1 MGLSSAL
8 ASAMSGLRANQ
19 AALSIV
25 SSNVAN
31 SQTPGYVVQTPNQIE
46 VTTGD
51 FGSTAM
57 TTGVSRELDTYVLNQ
72 LRTETGGSGYA
83 DQMANILKQLQN
95 VYGTPGNSGTL
106 ETALNNFTTALQAL
120 STSSGAS
127 SAQTVALGAAQ
138 ALAQQ
143 LNLTT
148 KGIQSLRSNVEQ
160 DLGTS
165 AQAANAAMQQIAGIN
180 TRLQGLSANDPSA
193 ATLMDQRDQAIN
205 TLSKYVD
212 VRVTT
217 DGSNQANIYTTTGI
231 QLVGAGLASQFSFA
245 SAGALSAT
253 SLYNIDPAKSGVG
266 ALNIKLPNGSQ
277 LDVVANSVVSSG
289 QIAADLKLRDQ
300 TLVQAQNQIDQ
311 LAATMS
317 SALSDKT
324 TAGSPVLGPPAGFDI
339 DLAGTQP
346 GNTATFTYTD
356 TTTNTQKQITLVN
369 VTDPAAL
376 PLQNATNANPMQLG
390 VNFSGGM
397 SAIASVLNTALSGTH
412 LTFSAAPS
420 PATATTLRVTDDN
433 TGLAKVNSSSISKT
447 ISSLTS
453 TPGNP
458 QLPLFTDG
466 GQALYT
472 GEITAS
478 GSQMTGLAGRIAV
491 NTQLVSDPTRLSVY
505 STSPVTPAGDTT
517 RSDYLYSQL
526 TTAVFSYSPQSGL
539 GSASQPFTGSV
550 SNYLQQ
556 FLSVQANASTQA
568 TQLQQGQSVVVSTLQ
583 AKFNSTSSVN
593 LDSEM
598 SNLIQLQNA
607 YAANAHVMSVVQ
619 SMMNTL
625 IQAQR

>member
-31 SQTPGYVVQTPNQIE
+31 SQTPGYVAQTPNQIE

-51 FGSTAM
+51 FGSTAK
-57 TTGVSRELDTYVLNQ
+57 TTGVSRDIDSYVLNQ

-83 DQMANILKQLQN
+83 DQTANILKQLQN
-95 VYGTPGNSGTL
+95 VYGNPGGSGTL
-106 ETALNNFTTALQAL
+106 ETALNNFTSSLQAL
-120 STSSGAS
+120 STSAGSS
-127 SAQTVALGAAQ
+127 SAQTVAVGAAQ
-138 ALAQQ
+138 TLATQ
-143 LNLTT
+143 LNVTT

-165 AQAANAAMQQIAGIN
+165 AQQANAAMNQIADIN
-180 TRLQGLSANDPSA
+180 TKLQGLASTDPSA

-205 TLSKYVD
+205 SLSKYVD

-245 SAGALSAT
+245 SVGALSAT
-253 SLYNIDPAKSGVG
+253 SLYNTDPAKSGVG
-266 ALNIKLPNGSQ
+266 ALTIKLPNGSSV
-277 LDVVANSVVSSG
+277 DVAANNVVSSG

-300 TLVQAQNQIDQ
+300 TLVQAQNQVDQ

-324 TAGSPVLGPPAGFDI
+324 TAGSTVSGPPAGFDV
-339 DLAGTQP
+339 DLAGAQP
-346 GNTATFTYTD
+346 GNTVNLTYTD
-356 TTTNTQKQITLVN
+356 STNTQRQITLVN
-369 VTDPAAL
+369 VTDAAAL
-376 PLQNATNANPMQLG
+376 PLQNATNANPMQIG

-397 SAIASVLNTALSGTH
+397 GAIASALNTALNGTN
-412 LTFSAAPS
+412 LTFSSAPS

-433 TGLAKVNSSSISKT
+433 SGLAKVNSTSITKT

-453 TPGNP
+453 GSP

-472 GEITAS
+472 GAITAS

-491 NTQLVSDPTRLSVY
+491 NSSLVTDPTRLSVY

-526 TTAVFSYSPQSGL
+526 TTAVYSYSPQTGL
-539 GSASQPFTGSV
+539 GSSSQPFTGNI

-556 FLSVQANASTQA
+556 FLSVQGNASTQA

-625 IQAQR
+625 LQAQG

>member
-31 SQTPGYVVQTPNQIE
+31 SQTPGYVAQTPNQIE

-51 FGSTAM
+51 FGSTAK
-57 TTGVSRELDTYVLNQ
+57 TTGVSRDIDSYVQNQ

-106 ETALNNFTTALQAL
+106 ETALNNFTSSLQAL
-120 STSSGAS
+120 STSAGSS
-127 SAQTVALGAAQ
+127 SAQTVAVSAAQ
-138 ALAQQ
+138 ALATQ
-143 LNLTT
+143 LNVTT

-165 AQAANAAMQQIAGIN
+165 SQAANAALNQIADIN
-180 TRLQGLSANDPSA
+180 TKLQGLASTDPSA

-205 TLSKYVD
+205 SLSKYVD

-231 QLVGAGLASQFSFA
+231 QLVGAGLASQFSFT
-245 SAGALSAT
+245 STGALGAT

-266 ALNIKLPNGSQ
+266 ALTIKLPNGSSI
-277 LDVVANSVVSSG
+277 DVAGNNVVSSG

-300 TLVQAQNQIDQ
+300 TLVQAQNQVDQ

-324 TAGSPVLGPPAGFDI
+324 TAGTTVSGPPAGFDI
-339 DLAGTQP
+339 DLAGAQP
-346 GNTATFTYTD
+346 GNTVNITYTD
-356 TTTNTQKQITLVN
+356 STNTQRQITLVN

-376 PLQNATNANPMQLG
+376 PLQNATNANPMQIG
-390 VNFSGGM
+390 VNFSNGM
-397 SAIASVLNTALSGTH
+397 GAIASALNTALPGSH
-412 LTFSAAPS
+412 LSFSAAPS
-420 PATATTLRVTDDN
+420 PATATTFRVTDDN
-433 TGLAKVNSSSISKT
+433 SGLAKVNSASSTKT

-453 TPGNP
+453 GSP

-472 GEITAS
+472 GAITAS

-491 NTQLVSDPTRLSVY
+491 NTQLSTDPTRLSIY
-505 STSPVTPAGDTT
+505 STSPVTPTGDTT

-526 TTAVFSYSPQSGL
+526 TNTVFSYSPQTGL

-568 TQLQQGQSVVVSTLQ
+568 TALQQGQSVVVSTLQ

-625 IQAQR
+625 IQAQG

>member
-31 SQTPGYVVQTPNQIE
+31 SQTPGYVAQTPNQIE

-51 FGSTAM
+51 FGSTAK
-57 TTGVSRELDTYVLNQ
+57 TTGVSRDIDSYVQNQ

-106 ETALNNFTTALQAL
+106 ETALNNFTSSLQAL
-120 STSSGAS
+120 STSAGSS
-127 SAQTVALGAAQ
+127 SAQTVAVSAAQ
-138 ALAQQ
+138 ALATQ
-143 LNLTT
+143 LNVTT

-165 AQAANAAMQQIAGIN
+165 SQAANAALNQIADIN
-180 TRLQGLSANDPSA
+180 TKLQGLASTDPSA

-205 TLSKYVD
+205 SLSKYVD

-245 SAGALSAT
+245 SAGALGAT
-253 SLYNIDPAKSGVG
+253 SLYNVDPAKSGVG
-266 ALNIKLPNGSQ
+266 ALTIKLPNGASI
-277 LDVVANSVVSSG
+277 DVAGNNVVSSG

-300 TLVQAQNQIDQ
+300 TLVQAQNQVDQ

-324 TAGSPVLGPPAGFDI
+324 TAGTTVSGPPAGFDI
-339 DLAGTQP
+339 DLAGAQP
-346 GNTATFTYTD
+346 GNTVNITYTD
-356 TTTNTQKQITLVN
+356 STNTQRQITLVN

-376 PLQNATNANPMQLG
+376 PLQNATNANPMQIG
-390 VNFSGGM
+390 VNFSNGM
-397 SAIASVLNTALSGTH
+397 GAIASALNTALPGSH
-412 LTFSAAPS
+412 LSFSAAPS

-433 TGLAKVNSSSISKT
+433 SGLAKVNSASSSKT

-453 TPGNP
+453 GSP

-472 GEITAS
+472 GAITAS

-491 NTQLVSDPTRLSVY
+491 NTQLSTDPTRLSVY
-505 STSPVTPAGDTT
+505 STSPVTPTGDTT

-526 TTAVFSYSPQSGL
+526 TNAVFSYSPQTGL

-568 TQLQQGQSVVVSTLQ
+568 TALQQGQSVVVSTLQ

-625 IQAQR
+625 IQAQG

>member
-31 SQTPGYVVQTPNQIE
+31 AQTPGYVVQTPNQIE

-51 FGSTAM
+51 FGATAM
-57 TTGVSRELDTYVLNQ
+57 TTGVSRELDAYVLNQ

-106 ETALNNFTTALQAL
+106 EAALNKFTTALQAL

-138 ALAQQ
+138 ALATQ
-143 LNLTT
+143 LNVTT

-160 DLGTS
+160 DLGNS
-165 AQAANAAMQQIAGIN
+165 ARAANAAMQQIADIN
-180 TRLQGLSANDPSA
+180 TKLQGLSPNDPSA

-217 DGSNQANIYTTTGI
+217 DGSNQTNIYTTTGI
-231 QLVGAGLASQFSFA
+231 QLVGAGLASEFSFA

-253 SLYNIDPAKSGVG
+253 SLYNIDPTKSGVG

-277 LDVVANSVVSSG
+277 VDVVANNVVSSG
-289 QIAADLKLRDQ
+289 QIAADLKLRDE

-311 LAATMS
+311 LAATMA

-324 TAGSPVLGPPAGFDI
+324 TAGSTVSGPPAGFDLE
-339 DLAGTQP
+339 LAGALP
-346 GNTATFTYTD
+346 GNTVNITYTD
-356 TTTNTQKQITLVN
+356 TATNTQRQITLVN

-376 PLQNATNANPMQLG
+376 PLQNATNANPMRIG
-390 VNFSGGM
+390 VNFAGGM
-397 SAIASVLNTALSGTH
+397 NAIASALNTALSGTH
-412 LTFSAAPS
+412 LSFSAAPS

-433 TGLAKVNSSSISKT
+433 TGLAKVNSASTTKT

-453 TPGNP
+453 GNP

-472 GEITAS
+472 GAITAS

-491 NTQLVSDPTRLSVY
+491 NTQLVADPTRMSVY
-505 STSPVTPAGDTT
+505 NTSPVTPAGDTT

-526 TTAVFSYSPQSGL
+526 TSTVFSYSPQSGL
-539 GSASQPFTGSV
+539 GSATQPFTGSV
-550 SNYLQQ
+550 SNFLQQ
-556 FLSVQANASTQA
+556 FLSVQANAATQA

-583 AKFNSTSSVN
+583 AKFDSTSKVN
-593 LDSEM
+593 LDAEM

-625 IQAQR
+625 IQAQL

>member
-1 MGLSSAL
+1 
-8 ASAMSGLRANQ
+8 
-19 AALSIV
+19 
-25 SSNVAN
+25 
-31 SQTPGYVVQTPNQIE
+31 
-46 VTTGD
+46 
-51 FGSTAM
+51 
-57 TTGVSRELDTYVLNQ
+57 
-72 LRTETGGSGYA
+72 
-83 DQMANILKQLQN
+83 
-95 VYGTPGNSGTL
+95 
-106 ETALNNFTTALQAL
+106 
-120 STSSGAS
+120 
-127 SAQTVALGAAQ
+127 
-138 ALAQQ
+138 
-143 LNLTT
+143 
-148 KGIQSLRSNVEQ
+148 
-160 DLGTS
+160 
-165 AQAANAAMQQIAGIN
+165 MQQVADIN
-180 TRLQGLSANDPSA
+180 TKLQGLLPNDPTA

-212 VRVTT
+212 VRVVT
-217 DGSNQANIYTTTGI
+217 DSSNQANIYTTTGI
-231 QLVGAGLASQFSFA
+231 QLVGAGLASQFSFS

-253 SLYNIDPAKSGVG
+253 SQYNTNPVKSGVG
-266 ALNIKLPNGSQ
+266 ALTIRLPNGSQ
-277 LDVVANSVVSSG
+277 IDVVANNVVSSG

-300 TLVQAQNQIDQ
+300 TLVQAQTQVDQ

-324 TAGSPVLGPPAGFDI
+324 TAGSAVSGPPAGFDV
-339 DLAGTQP
+339 DLAGAQP
-346 GNTATFTYTD
+346 GNTINLTYAD
-356 TTTNTQKQITLVN
+356 TTTNTQRQITLVN

-376 PLQNATNANPMQLG
+376 PLLNATNANPVRVG
-390 VNFSGGM
+390 VDFSGGM
-397 SAIASVLNTALSGTH
+397 GAIASALNTALSGTH
-412 LTFSAAPS
+412 LTFSAAPL
-420 PATATTLRVTDDN
+420 PATATTLRVTDDGS
-433 TGLAKVNSSSISKT
+433 GLAKVNSSSITKT

-453 TPGNP
+453 GSP

-472 GEITAS
+472 GAITAS

-491 NTQLVSDPTRLSVY
+491 NTQLSTDPTRLSVY

-526 TTAVFSYSPQSGL
+526 TTATYSYSPQTGL
-539 GSASQPFTGSV
+539 GSASQPFSGSI

-556 FLSVQANASTQA
+556 FLSVQGNASTQA

-625 IQAQR
+625 LQAQV

>member
-31 SQTPGYVVQTPNQIE
+31 SQTPGYVAQTPNQIE
-46 VTTGD
+46 VTTGE
-51 FGSTAM
+51 FGSTAK
-57 TTGVSRELDTYVLNQ
+57 TTGVSRDIDTYVQNQ
-72 LRTETGGSGYA
+72 LRIETGGSGYA
-83 DQMANILKQLQN
+83 DQTANILNQLQN
-95 VYGTPGNSGTL
+95 VYGNPGGSGTL
-106 ETALNNFTTALQAL
+106 ETALNNFTTSLQAL
-120 STSSGAS
+120 STSAGSS

-138 ALAQQ
+138 ALATQ
-143 LNLTT
+143 LNVTT

-165 AQAANAAMQQIAGIN
+165 AQQANAAMNQIADIN
-180 TRLQGLSANDPSA
+180 TKLQGLASTDPSA

-205 TLSKYVD
+205 SLSKYVD

-245 SAGALSAT
+245 SVGALSAT
-253 SLYNIDPAKSGVG
+253 SLYNTDPAKSGVG
-266 ALNIKLPNGSQ
+266 ALTIKLPNGSSI
-277 LDVVANSVVSSG
+277 DVAGNSVVSSG

-300 TLVQAQNQIDQ
+300 TLVQAQTQVDQ

-324 TAGSPVLGPPAGFDI
+324 TAGSTVSGPPAGFDI
-339 DLAGTQP
+339 DLAGAQP
-346 GNTATFTYTD
+346 GNTVNIAYTD
-356 TTTNTQKQITLVN
+356 STNTQRQITLVN

-376 PLQNATNANPMQLG
+376 PLQNATNANPMQIG
-390 VNFSGGM
+390 VNFANGM
-397 SAIASVLNTALSGTH
+397 GAIASALNTALPTSH
-412 LTFSAAPS
+412 LTFSPSPS
-420 PATATTLRVTDDN
+420 PATATSLRVTDDN
-433 TGLAKVNSSSISKT
+433 SGLAKVNSASSTKT

-453 TPGNP
+453 GSP

-472 GEITAS
+472 GAITAS

-491 NTQLVSDPTRLSVY
+491 NTQLTADPTRMSIY
-505 STSPVTPAGDTT
+505 STSPVTPTGDTT

-526 TTAVFSYSPQSGL
+526 TNTVFSYSPQTGL

-556 FLSVQANASTQA
+556 FLSVQSNASTQA
-568 TQLQQGQSVVVSTLQ
+568 TALQQGQSVVVSTLQ

-619 SMMNTL
+619 SMMTTL
-625 IQAQR
+625 LQAQT

>member
-31 SQTPGYVVQTPNQIE
+31 AQTPGYVVQTPNQIE

-57 TTGVSRELDTYVLNQ
+57 TTGVSRELDTFVLNQ

-83 DQMANILKQLQN
+83 AQMANILKQLQS

-138 ALAQQ
+138 ALATQ
-143 LNLTT
+143 LNVTT

-165 AQAANAAMQQIAGIN
+165 AQAANAAMQQVANIN
-180 TRLQGLSANDPSA
+180 TKLQGLSANDPSA

-231 QLVGAGLASQFSFA
+231 QLVGAGLASQFTFA
-245 SAGALSAT
+245 SAGAMSAT

-266 ALNIKLPNGSQ
+266 ALNIVLPNGSKV
-277 LDVVANSVVSSG
+277 DVVANNVVSSG

-324 TAGSPVLGPPAGFDI
+324 TAGSTVSGPPAGFDV
-339 DLAGTQP
+339 DLGGALP

-356 TTTNTQKQITLVN
+356 TATNTQRQITLVN

-376 PLQNATNANPMQLG
+376 PLQNATNANPMQIG

-397 SAIASVLNTALSGTH
+397 GAIASALNTALSTSH
-412 LTFSAAPS
+412 LSFSAAPA
-420 PATATTLRVTDDN
+420 PASATTLRVTDDN
-433 TGLAKVNSSSISKT
+433 SGLARVNSASTSKT
-447 ISSLTS
+447 VSSLTS
-453 TPGNP
+453 GNP
-458 QLPLFTDG
+458 QLAVFTDG

-472 GEITAS
+472 GAITGS
-478 GSQMTGLAGRIAV
+478 GSQLTGFAGRIKV
-491 NTQLVSDPTRLSVY
+491 NTQLTADPTRMSVY
-505 STSPVTPAGDTT
+505 NTSPVTPAGDTT

-526 TTAVFSYSPQSGL
+526 TSAVFSYSPQSGL
-539 GSASQPFTGSV
+539 GSANQPFTGSV
-550 SNYLQQ
+550 SGYLQQ
-556 FLSVQANASTQA
+556 FLSIQANASTQA
-568 TQLQQGQSVVVSTLQ
+568 TQLQEGQGVVVSTLQ
-583 AKFNSTSSVN
+583 AKFDSTSKVN

-625 IQAQR
+625 IQAQV

>member
-31 SQTPGYVVQTPNQIE
+31 SQTPGYVAQTPNQIE
-46 VTTGD
+46 VSTGD
-51 FGSTAM
+51 FGATAK
-57 TTGVSRELDTYVLNQ
+57 TTGVSREIDSYVQNQ

-83 DQMANILKQLQN
+83 DQMANILKQLQS

-106 ETALNNFTTALQAL
+106 ENALNDFTSSLQAL
-120 STSSGAS
+120 STSAGSS
-127 SAQTVALGAAQ
+127 SAQRVALGAAQ
-138 ALAQQ
+138 ALATQ
-143 LNLTT
+143 LNVTT

-165 AQAANAAMQQIAGIN
+165 SQAANAALNQIADIN
-180 TRLQGLSANDPSA
+180 TKLQGLAPTDPSA
-193 ATLMDQRDQAIN
+193 ANLMDQRDQAIN
-205 TLSKYVD
+205 SLSKYVD

-231 QLVGAGLASQFSFA
+231 QLVGAGLASQFSFT
-245 SAGALSAT
+245 SAGALGAT
-253 SLYNIDPAKSGVG
+253 SLYNIDPSKSGVG
-266 ALNIKLPNGSQ
+266 ALTIKLPNGSSI
-277 LDVVANSVVSSG
+277 DVAGNNVVSSG

-300 TLVQAQNQIDQ
+300 TLVQAQNQVDQ

-317 SALSDKT
+317 SAMSDKT
-324 TAGSPVLGPPAGFDI
+324 TAGTPVSGPPAGFDI
-339 DLAGTQP
+339 DLAGAQP
-346 GNTATFTYTD
+346 GNTVNITYID
-356 TTTNTQKQITLVN
+356 STNTQRQVTLVN
-369 VTDPAAL
+369 VTDPTAL
-376 PLQNATNANPMQLG
+376 PLQNATNANPMQIG
-390 VNFSGGM
+390 INFSGGM
-397 SAIASVLNTALSGTH
+397 GAIASALNTALPGSH
-412 LTFSAAPS
+412 LSFSAAPS

-433 TGLAKVNSSSISKT
+433 SGLAKVTAASSSKT
-447 ISSLTS
+447 VSSLTS
-453 TPGNP
+453 GGP

-472 GEITAS
+472 GAITGS

-491 NTQLVSDPTRLSVY
+491 NTQLTADPTRLSIY
-505 STSPVTPAGDTT
+505 NTSPVTPTGDTT

-526 TTAVFSYSPQSGL
+526 TTAVYSYSPQTGL

-556 FLSVQANASTQA
+556 FLGVQANASTQA
-568 TQLQQGQSVVVSTLQ
+568 TALQQGQSVVVSTLQ

-625 IQAQR
+625 IQAQG

>member
-31 SQTPGYVVQTPNQIE
+31 AQTPGYVAQSANQIE

-57 TTGVSRELDTYVLNQ
+57 TTGVSRELDTFVQNQ
-72 LRTETGGSGYA
+72 LRTETGGGGYA
-83 DQMANILKQLQN
+83 DQMANILKQLQS

-106 ETALNNFTTALQAL
+106 ETALNNFTTSLQAL

-138 ALAQQ
+138 ALATQ
-143 LNLTT
+143 LNVTT

-165 AQAANAAMQQIAGIN
+165 AQAANAAMQQVATIN
-180 TRLQGLSANDPSA
+180 SKLQGLSANDPSA
-193 ATLMDQRDQAIN
+193 ATLMDQRDQAIS

-231 QLVGAGLASQFSFA
+231 QLVGAGLASQFTFA
-245 SAGALSAT
+245 SAGAMSAT
-253 SLYNIDPAKSGVG
+253 SLYNTDPAKSGVG
-266 ALNIKLPNGSQ
+266 ALNIVLPNGSKV
-277 LDVVANSVVSSG
+277 DVVANNVVSSG

-324 TAGSPVLGPPAGFDI
+324 TAGSTVSGPPAGFDV
-339 DLAGTQP
+339 DLAGALP

-356 TTTNTQKQITLVN
+356 TATNTQRQITLVN
-369 VTDPAAL
+369 VTDPVAL
-376 PLQNATNANPMQLG
+376 PLQNATNANPMQIG

-397 SAIASVLNTALSGTH
+397 GAIASALNTALSTSH
-412 LTFSAAPS
+412 LSFSAAPA
-420 PATATTLRVTDDN
+420 PANATTLRVTDDN
-433 TGLAKVNSSSISKT
+433 SGLAKVNSATTSKT

-453 TPGNP
+453 GNP
-458 QLPLFTDG
+458 QLAVFTDG

-472 GEITAS
+472 GAITSS
-478 GSQMTGLAGRIAV
+478 GSQLTGLAGRIKV
-491 NTQLVSDPTRLSVY
+491 NTQLAADPTRMSVY
-505 STSPVTPAGDTT
+505 NTSPVTPSGDTT

-526 TTAVFSYSPQSGL
+526 TSAVFSYSPQSGL
-539 GSASQPFTGSV
+539 GSANQPFTGSV

-556 FLSVQANASTQA
+556 FLSIQANASTQA

-583 AKFNSTSSVN
+583 AKFDSTSKVN

-625 IQAQR
+625 IQAQL

>member
-31 SQTPGYVVQTPNQIE
+31 AQTPGYVVQTPNQIE

-106 ETALNNFTTALQAL
+106 ETALNNFTTALQSL
-120 STSSGAS
+120 STNAGSS
-127 SAQTVALGAAQ
+127 SAQNVVLGAAQ

-143 LNLTT
+143 LNVTT

-160 DLGTS
+160 DLGNS
-165 AQAANAAMQQIAGIN
+165 AQAANVAMKQIADIN
-180 TRLQGLSANDPSA
+180 IKLQGLSANDPSA

-217 DGSNQANIYTTTGI
+217 DGSNQANLYTTTGI

-245 SAGALSAT
+245 SAGALSAI
-253 SLYNIDPAKSGVG
+253 SQYDLDPAKSGVG
-266 ALNIKLPNGSQ
+266 AFNIKLPNGSSV
-277 LDVVANSVVSSG
+277 DVVANNVVSSG

-311 LAATMS
+311 FAAAMS

-324 TAGSPVLGPPAGFDI
+324 TAGSAVSGPPAGFDL
-339 DLAGTQP
+339 DLAGAQP
-346 GNTATFTYTD
+346 GNTVNITYTD
-356 TTTNTQKQITLVN
+356 TTTNTQRQITLVN

-376 PLQNATNANPMQLG
+376 PLQNATNANPMKIG

-397 SAIASVLNTALSGTH
+397 GAIASALNTALTNAH

-420 PATATTLRVTDDN
+420 PATATTLRVTDDG
-433 TGLAKVNSSSISKT
+433 TGLAKVNSSSSTKT

-453 TPGNP
+453 GNP

-472 GEITAS
+472 GAITAS
-478 GSQMTGLAGRIAV
+478 GSQMTGLAGRIGV
-491 NTQLVSDPTRLSVY
+491 NTQLVADPTKLSVY
-505 STSPVTPAGDTT
+505 NTSPVTPTGDTT
-517 RSDYLYSQL
+517 RSDYLYAQL
-526 TTAVFSYSPQSGL
+526 TSAVFSYSPQTGL
-539 GSASQPFTGSV
+539 GSSSQPFTGSI

-556 FLSVQANASTQA
+556 FLSVQSNAATQA

-625 IQAQR
+625 IQAQV

>member
-31 SQTPGYVVQTPNQIE
+31 SQTPGYVAQTPNQIE

-51 FGSTAM
+51 FGSTAK
-57 TTGVSRELDTYVLNQ
+57 TTGVSRDIDSYVQNQ

-106 ETALNNFTTALQAL
+106 ETALNNFTSSLQAL
-120 STSSGAS
+120 STSAGSS
-127 SAQTVALGAAQ
+127 SAQTVAVSAAQ
-138 ALAQQ
+138 ALATQ
-143 LNLTT
+143 LNVTT

-165 AQAANAAMQQIAGIN
+165 SQAANAALNQIADIN
-180 TRLQGLSANDPSA
+180 TKLQGLAPTDPSA

-205 TLSKYVD
+205 SLSKYVD

-231 QLVGAGLASQFSFA
+231 QLVGAGLASQFSFT
-245 SAGALSAT
+245 STGALGAT

-266 ALNIKLPNGSQ
+266 ALTIKLPNGSSI
-277 LDVVANSVVSSG
+277 DVAGNNVVSSG

-300 TLVQAQNQIDQ
+300 TLVQAQNQVDQ

-324 TAGSPVLGPPAGFDI
+324 TAGTIVSGPPAGFDV
-339 DLAGTQP
+339 DLAGAQP
-346 GNTATFTYTD
+346 GNTVNITYTD
-356 TTTNTQKQITLVN
+356 STNTQRQITLVN

-376 PLQNATNANPMQLG
+376 PLQNATNANPMQIG
-390 VNFSGGM
+390 VNFSNGM
-397 SAIASVLNTALSGTH
+397 GAIASALNTALPGSH
-412 LTFSAAPS
+412 LSFSAAPS

-433 TGLAKVNSSSISKT
+433 SGLAKVNSASSSKT
-447 ISSLTS
+447 ISSLIS
-453 TPGNP
+453 GSP

-472 GEITAS
+472 GAITAS

-491 NTQLVSDPTRLSVY
+491 NTQLSTDPTRLSVY
-505 STSPVTPAGDTT
+505 NTSPVTPTGDTT

-526 TTAVFSYSPQSGL
+526 TNTVFSYSPQTGL
-539 GSASQPFTGSV
+539 GSASQPFSGSV

-568 TQLQQGQSVVVSTLQ
+568 TALQQGQSVVVSTLQ

-625 IQAQR
+625 IQAQG

>member
-31 SQTPGYVVQTPNQIE
+31 SQTPGYVTQTPNQIE

-51 FGSTAM
+51 FGSTAK
-57 TTGVSRELDTYVLNQ
+57 TTGVSRDIDSYVQNQ

-106 ETALNNFTTALQAL
+106 ETALNNFTSSLQAL
-120 STSSGAS
+120 STNAGSS

-138 ALAQQ
+138 ALATQ
-143 LNLTT
+143 LNVTT

-165 AQAANAAMQQIAGIN
+165 SQAANAALSQIADIN
-180 TRLQGLSANDPSA
+180 TKLQGLAPTDPSA

-205 TLSKYVD
+205 SLSKYVD

-231 QLVGAGLASQFSFA
+231 QLVGAGLASQFSFT

-253 SLYNIDPAKSGVG
+253 SLYNLDPAKSGVG
-266 ALNIKLPNGSQ
+266 ALTIKLPNGSSI
-277 LDVVANSVVSSG
+277 DVAGNNVVSSG

-300 TLVQAQNQIDQ
+300 TLVQAQNQVDQ

-324 TAGSPVLGPPAGFDI
+324 IAATTVSDPPAGFDI
-339 DLAGTQP
+339 DLAGAQP
-346 GNTATFTYTD
+346 GNTVNITYTD
-356 TTTNTQKQITLVN
+356 STNTQRQITLVN

-376 PLQNATNANPMQLG
+376 PLQNATNANPMQIG

-397 SAIASVLNTALSGTH
+397 GAIASVLNTALSGSH

-433 TGLAKVNSSSISKT
+433 SGLAKVNSASSTKT
-447 ISSLTS
+447 ITSLTS
-453 TPGNP
+453 GSP

-466 GQALYT
+466 STALYT
-472 GEITAS
+472 GAITAS
-478 GSQMTGLAGRIAV
+478 GSQMTGLAGRISV
-491 NTQLVSDPTRLSVY
+491 NPSLATDPTRLSIY
-505 STSPVTPAGDTT
+505 STSPATPTGDTT

-526 TTAVFSYSPQSGL
+526 TNTVFSYSPQTGL

-568 TQLQQGQSVVVSTLQ
+568 TALQQGQSVVVSTLQ

>member
-57 TTGVSRELDTYVLNQ
+57 TTGVSRELDNYVLNQ

-83 DQMANILKQLQN
+83 DQMASILKQLQN

-106 ETALNNFTTALQAL
+106 EDALNKFTTSLQAL
-120 STSSGAS
+120 STSAGAS

-138 ALAQQ
+138 ALATQ
-143 LNLTT
+143 LNVTT

-160 DLGTS
+160 DLGNS
-165 AQAANAAMQQIAGIN
+165 AQAANVAMQQVADIN
-180 TRLQGLSANDPSA
+180 TKLQGLSANDPSA

-217 DGSNQANIYTTTGI
+217 DGSNQSNIYTTTGI
-231 QLVGAGLASQFSFA
+231 QLVGAGLASQFTFA

-253 SLYNIDPAKSGVG
+253 SLYNIDAAKSGVG
-266 ALNIKLPNGSQ
+266 ALNIKLPNGSS
-277 LDVVANSVVSSG
+277 LDVVANNVVSSG

-317 SALSDKT
+317 SALSDRT
-324 TAGSPVLGPPAGFDI
+324 TAGSTVSGPPAGFDV
-339 DLAGTQP
+339 DLAGAQP
-346 GNTATFTYTD
+346 GNTINFTYTD
-356 TTTNTQKQITLVN
+356 TTTNTKRQVTLVN

-376 PLQNATNANPMQLG
+376 PLQNATNANPMQVG
-390 VNFSGGM
+390 VNFNGGM
-397 SAIASVLNTALSGTH
+397 GAIASALNTALNGAH
-412 LTFSAAPS
+412 VVFSAAPS
-420 PATATTLRVTDDN
+420 PATATTLRITDDN
-433 TGLAKVNSSSISKT
+433 TGLSKVNATSITKT
-447 ISSLTS
+447 VTSLTS
-453 TPGNP
+453 GNP

-472 GEITAS
+472 GAITAS

-491 NTQLVSDPTRLSVY
+491 NTQLTSDPTRLSVY
-505 STSPVTPAGDTT
+505 NTSPVTPSGDTT

-526 TTAVFSYSPQSGL
+526 TSAVFSYSPQTGL
-539 GSASQPFTGSV
+539 GSSSQPFTGSV

-556 FLSVQANASTQA
+556 FLSVQSNAATQA

-625 IQAQR
+625 MQAQL

>member
-31 SQTPGYVVQTPNQIE
+31 SQTPGYVAQTANQIE

-51 FGSTAM
+51 FGSTAK
-57 TTGVSRELDTYVLNQ
+57 TTGVSRDIDSYVQNQ

-83 DQMANILKQLQN
+83 DQMANILKQLQS

-106 ETALNNFTTALQAL
+106 ENALNTFTSSLQAL
-120 STSSGAS
+120 STSAGSS
-127 SAQTVALGAAQ
+127 SAQRVALGAAQ
-138 ALAQQ
+138 ALATQ
-143 LNLTT
+143 LNVTT

-160 DLGTS
+160 DLSTS
-165 AQAANAAMQQIAGIN
+165 SQAANAALNQIADIN
-180 TRLQGLSANDPSA
+180 TKLQGLSPTDPSA

-205 TLSKYVD
+205 SLSKYVD

-217 DGSNQANIYTTTGI
+217 DGSNQANIYTTTGV

-245 SAGALSAT
+245 SSGALSAT

-266 ALNIKLPNGSQ
+266 ALTLKLPNGSSI
-277 LDVVANSVVSSG
+277 DVVGNNVVSSG
-289 QIAADLKLRDQ
+289 QIAADLKLRDE
-300 TLVQAQNQIDQ
+300 TLVQAQNQVDQ

-324 TAGSPVLGPPAGFDI
+324 TAGTPVSGPPAGFDI
-339 DLAGTQP
+339 DLSGAQP
-346 GNTATFTYTD
+346 GNSVNITYTD
-356 TTTNTQKQITLVN
+356 STNTQRQITLVN
-369 VTDPAAL
+369 VTDPTAL
-376 PLQNATNANPMQLG
+376 PLPNASNANPMQIG
-390 VNFSGGM
+390 VNFSNGVG
-397 SAIASVLNTALSGTH
+397 AIASAINTALSGSH

-433 TGLAKVNSSSISKT
+433 SGLAKVTSASSSKT
-447 ISSLTS
+447 VSSLTS
-453 TPGNP
+453 GGP

-472 GEITAS
+472 GAITGS

-491 NTQLVSDPTRLSVY
+491 NTQLTADPTRLSIY
-505 STSPVTPAGDTT
+505 NTSPVTPTGDTT

-526 TTAVFSYSPQSGL
+526 TSAVFSYSPQTGL

-583 AKFNSTSSVN
+583 AKFNSTSGVN

-625 IQAQR
+625 IQAQG

>member
-31 SQTPGYVVQTPNQIE
+31 SQTPGYVAQTPNQIE

-51 FGSTAM
+51 FGSTAK
-57 TTGVSRELDTYVLNQ
+57 TTGVSRDIDSYVQNQ

-106 ETALNNFTTALQAL
+106 ETALNNFTSSLQAL
-120 STSSGAS
+120 STSAGSS
-127 SAQTVALGAAQ
+127 SAQTVAVSAAQ
-138 ALAQQ
+138 ALATQ
-143 LNLTT
+143 LNVTT

-160 DLGTS
+160 DLATS
-165 AQAANAAMQQIAGIN
+165 SQAANAALNQIADIN
-180 TRLQGLSANDPSA
+180 TKLQGLAPTDPSA

-205 TLSKYVD
+205 SLSKYVD

-217 DGSNQANIYTTTGI
+217 DGSNQTNIYTTTGI
-231 QLVGAGLASQFSFA
+231 QLVGAGLASQFSFT
-245 SAGALSAT
+245 SAGALGAT

-266 ALNIKLPNGSQ
+266 ALTIKLPNGSSI
-277 LDVVANSVVSSG
+277 DVAGNNVVSSG

-300 TLVQAQNQIDQ
+300 TLVQAQNQVDQ
-311 LAATMS
+311 LAATMA

-324 TAGSPVLGPPAGFDI
+324 TSGSPVSGPPAGFDI
-339 DLAGTQP
+339 DLAGAQP
-346 GNTATFTYTD
+346 GNTVNITYTD
-356 TTTNTQKQITLVN
+356 STNTQRQITLVN

-376 PLQNATNANPMQLG
+376 PLQNATNANPMQIG
-390 VNFSGGM
+390 VNFSSGM
-397 SAIASVLNTALSGTH
+397 GAIASALNTALPGSH
-412 LTFSAAPS
+412 LSFSAAPS

-433 TGLAKVNSSSISKT
+433 SGLAKVNSASSSKT

-453 TPGNP
+453 GSP

-472 GEITAS
+472 GAITAS

-491 NTQLVSDPTRLSVY
+491 NTQLSSDPTRLSVY
-505 STSPVTPAGDTT
+505 STSPVTPTGDTT

-526 TTAVFSYSPQSGL
+526 TNAVYSYSPQTGL

-568 TQLQQGQSVVVSTLQ
+568 TALQQGQSVVVSTLQ

-625 IQAQR
+625 IQAQG

>member
-57 TTGVSRELDTYVLNQ
+57 TTGVSRELDAYVQNQ
-72 LRTETGGSGYA
+72 LRIETGGAGYA

-95 VYGTPGNSGTL
+95 VYGTPGNDGTL
-106 ETALNNFTTALQAL
+106 ETALNDFTSALQSL
-120 STSSGAS
+120 STSAGSS

-143 LNLTT
+143 LNVTT
-148 KGIQSLRSNVEQ
+148 RGIQSLRSNAEQ
-160 DLGTS
+160 DLGNS
-165 AQAANAAMQQIAGIN
+165 AQTANAAMKQIADIN
-180 TRLQGLSANDPSA
+180 TKLQGLSANDPSA

-231 QLVGAGLASQFSFA
+231 QLVGAGLASQFSFS

-253 SLYNIDPAKSGVG
+253 SQYNIDPAKSGVG
-266 ALNIKLPNGSQ
+266 AFNITLPNGSSV
-277 LDVVANSVVSSG
+277 DVVANNVVSSG

-300 TLVQAQNQIDQ
+300 TLVQAQDQIDQ

-324 TAGSPVLGPPAGFDI
+324 TAGSTVSGPPAGFDI
-339 DLAGTQP
+339 DLAGAQP
-346 GNTATFTYTD
+346 GNTVNITYTD
-356 TTTNTQKQITLVN
+356 TTTNTQRQVTLVN

-376 PLQNATNANPMQLG
+376 PLQNATGANPMKIG

-397 SAIASVLNTALSGTH
+397 GAIASALNTALSGAH

-433 TGLAKVNSSSISKT
+433 TGLAKVNSSSSTKT

-453 TPGNP
+453 GNP

-472 GEITAS
+472 GAITAS

-491 NTQLVSDPTRLSVY
+491 NTQLVSDPSKLSIY
-505 STSPVTPAGDTT
+505 STSPVTPTGDTT

-526 TTAVFSYSPQSGL
+526 TNAVYSYSPQTGL
-539 GSASQPFTGSV
+539 GSASQPFTGSI

-556 FLSVQANASTQA
+556 FLSVQSNAATQA

-625 IQAQR
+625 IQAQV

>member
-31 SQTPGYVVQTPNQIE
+31 SQTPGYVAQTPNQIE
-46 VTTGD
+46 VVNGG
-51 FGSTAM
+51 FGATAM
-57 TTGVSRELDTYVLNQ
+57 TNGVSRELDTFVQNQ

-95 VYGTPGNSGTL
+95 VYGSPGNDGTL
-106 ETALNNFTTALQAL
+106 ETALNNFTSALQAL
-120 STSSGAS
+120 STSAGSS
-127 SAQTVALGAAQ
+127 SAQTVAVGAAQ

-143 LNLTT
+143 LNATT
-148 KGIQSLRSNVEQ
+148 KGIQSLRSNADQ

-165 AQAANAAMQQIAGIN
+165 AQQANAAMQQVADIN
-180 TRLQGLSANDPSA
+180 TKLQGLLPNDPTA

-212 VRVTT
+212 VRVVT
-217 DGSNQANIYTTTGI
+217 DSSNQANIYTTTGI
-231 QLVGAGLASQFSFA
+231 QLVGAGLASQFSFS

-253 SLYNIDPAKSGVG
+253 SQYNTNPVKSGVG
-266 ALNIKLPNGSQ
+266 ALTIRLPNGSQ
-277 LDVVANSVVSSG
+277 IDVVANNVVSSG

-300 TLVQAQNQIDQ
+300 TLVQAQTQVDQ

-324 TAGSPVLGPPAGFDI
+324 TAGSAVSGPPAGFDV
-339 DLAGTQP
+339 DLAGAQP
-346 GNTATFTYTD
+346 GNTINLTYAD
-356 TTTNTQKQITLVN
+356 TTTNTQRQITLVN

-376 PLQNATNANPMQLG
+376 PLLNATNANPVRVG
-390 VNFSGGM
+390 VDFSGGM
-397 SAIASVLNTALSGTH
+397 GAIASALNTALSGTH
-412 LTFSAAPS
+412 LTFSAAPL
-420 PATATTLRVTDDN
+420 PATATTLRVTDDGS
-433 TGLAKVNSSSISKT
+433 GLAKVNSSSITKT

-453 TPGNP
+453 GSP

-472 GEITAS
+472 GAITAS

-491 NTQLVSDPTRLSVY
+491 NTQLSTDPTRLSVY

-526 TTAVFSYSPQSGL
+526 TTATYSYSPQTGL
-539 GSASQPFTGSV
+539 GSASQPFSGSI

-556 FLSVQANASTQA
+556 FLSVQGNASTQA

-625 IQAQR
+625 LQAQV

>member
-51 FGSTAM
+51 FGSTVM

-138 ALAQQ
+138 TLAQQ

-165 AQAANAAMQQIAGIN
+165 ALAANAAMQKVADIN
-180 TRLQGLSANDPSA
+180 TKLQGLSANDPSA
-193 ATLMDQRDQAIN
+193 ATLMDQRDEAIN

-266 ALNIKLPNGSQ
+266 ALTVKLPNGSQ

-289 QIAADLKLRDQ
+289 QIAADLKLRDE

-324 TAGSPVLGPPAGFDI
+324 TAGSTVSGPPAGFDI
-339 DLAGTQP
+339 DLAGAQP
-346 GNTATFTYTD
+346 GNTATITYTD
-356 TTTNTQKQITLVN
+356 TTTNTQRQITLVN

-376 PLQNATNANPMQLG
+376 PLQNATNANPMQIG
-390 VNFSGGM
+390 VNFSGGLG
-397 SAIASVLNTALSGTH
+397 AIASALNTALSGSH

-420 PATATTLRVTDDN
+420 PATATTLRITDDS
-433 TGLAKVNSSSISKT
+433 TGLAKINSSSITKT

-453 TPGNP
+453 GNP

-472 GEITAS
+472 GAITAS
-478 GSQMTGLAGRIAV
+478 GLQMTGLAGRIAV

-526 TTAVFSYSPQSGL
+526 TSAVFSYSPQSGL

-550 SNYLQQ
+550 SNFLQQ

-625 IQAQR
+625 LQAQV

>member
-31 SQTPGYVVQTPNQIE
+31 SQTPGYVVQTANQIE
-46 VTTGD
+46 VSTGD

-106 ETALNNFTTALQAL
+106 ESALNKFTSSLQAL

-143 LNLTT
+143 LNVTT

-165 AQAANAAMQQIAGIN
+165 AQQANAAMQKVADIN
-180 TRLQGLSANDPSA
+180 TKLQGLSPTDPSA

-205 TLSKYVD
+205 TLSKFVD

-217 DGSNQANIYTTTGI
+217 DGSNQANIYTTTGF

-253 SLYNIDPAKSGVG
+253 SLYNTDPSKSGVG
-266 ALNIKLPNGSQ
+266 ALTLKLPNGSQ
-277 LDVVANSVVSSG
+277 IDAVANNVVSSG

-300 TLVQAQNQIDQ
+300 TLVQAQTQIDQ

-324 TAGSPVLGPPAGFDI
+324 TAGSTVSGPPAGFDL
-339 DLAGTQP
+339 DLASSQA
-346 GNTATFTYTD
+346 GNTVNITYTD
-356 TTTNTQKQITLVN
+356 KTTNTQRQITLVN

-376 PLQNATNANPMQLG
+376 PLQTATNANPMRVG
-390 VNFSGGM
+390 VNFAGGM
-397 SAIASVLNTALSGTH
+397 SAIASALNTALSGSH
-412 LTFSAAPS
+412 LSFSAAPA
-420 PATATTLRVTDDN
+420 PASATTLRVTDDN
-433 TGLAKVNSSSISKT
+433 SGLAKINSASTTKT

-453 TPGNP
+453 GNP
-458 QLPLFTDG
+458 QLAVFTDG

-472 GEITAS
+472 GAITAS

-491 NTQLVSDPTRLSVY
+491 NTQLASDPTKLSVY
-505 STSPVTPAGDTT
+505 NTSPVTPAGDTT
-517 RSDYLYSQL
+517 RSDFLYSQL
-526 TTAVFSYSPQSGL
+526 TTSVFSYSPTTGL
-539 GSASQPFTGSV
+539 GSSSQPFTGSV

-556 FLSVQANASTQA
+556 FLSVQGNAATQA

-625 IQAQR
+625 IQAQV

>member
-31 SQTPGYVVQTPNQIE
+31 SQTPGYVVQRPNQIE

-57 TTGVSRELDTYVLNQ
+57 TTGVSRELDTFVLNQ

-83 DQMANILKQLQN
+83 DQMANILKQLQS

-120 STSSGAS
+120 STSAGSS

-143 LNLTT
+143 LNVTT

-165 AQAANAAMQQIAGIN
+165 AQQANAAMNQIADIN
-180 TRLQGLSANDPSA
+180 TKLQGLSATDPSA

-266 ALNIKLPNGSQ
+266 AFNIVLPNGSKV
-277 LDVVANSVVSSG
+277 DVVANNVVSSG

-300 TLVQAQNQIDQ
+300 TLVQAQTQIDQ

-324 TAGSPVLGPPAGFDI
+324 TAGSTVSGPPAGFDL
-339 DLAGTQP
+339 DVAGAQP
-346 GNTATFTYTD
+346 GNTVNITYTD
-356 TTTNTQKQITLVN
+356 TTTNTQRQVTLVN

-376 PLQNATNANPMQLG
+376 PLQNATNANPMRVG
-390 VNFSGGM
+390 VNFSGGVA
-397 SAIASVLNTALSGTH
+397 AIASALNSALSGSH
-412 LTFSAAPS
+412 LTFSAAPA

-433 TGLAKVNSSSISKT
+433 TGLAKVNSASTTKT

-453 TPGNP
+453 GNP
-458 QLPLFTDG
+458 QLAVFTDG

-472 GEITAS
+472 GAITAS

-491 NTQLVSDPTRLSVY
+491 NTQLASDPTRLSVY
-505 STSPVTPAGDTT
+505 NTSPVTPAGDTT

-526 TTAVFSYSPQSGL
+526 TNAVFSYSPTTGL
-539 GSASQPFTGSV
+539 GSANQPFTGSV

-556 FLSVQANASTQA
+556 FLSIQANASTQA

-583 AKFNSTSSVN
+583 AKFNSTASVN

-619 SMMNTL
+619 GMMNTL
-625 IQAQR
+625 LQAQV

>member
-51 FGSTAM
+51 FGATAM
-57 TTGVSRELDTYVLNQ
+57 TTGVSRELDSFVLNQ

-120 STSSGAS
+120 STSAGSS
-127 SAQTVALGAAQ
+127 SAQTVAVGAAQ

-143 LNLTT
+143 LNVTT
-148 KGIQSLRSNVEQ
+148 KGIQSLRSNVDQ

-165 AQAANAAMQQIAGIN
+165 AQQANAAMQQIADIN
-180 TRLQGLSANDPSA
+180 TKLQGLLPNDPTA

-217 DGSNQANIYTTTGI
+217 DGSNQANIYTSTGI
-231 QLVGAGLASQFSFA
+231 QLVGAGLASQFSFS

-253 SLYNIDPAKSGVG
+253 SLYNTDPAKSGVG
-266 ALNIKLPNGSQ
+266 ALTIKLPNGSA
-277 LDVVANSVVSSG
+277 LDVVANNVVSSG

-311 LAATMS
+311 LAATMA

-324 TAGSPVLGPPAGFDI
+324 TAGSTVSGPPAGFDV
-339 DLAGTQP
+339 DLAGAQP
-346 GNTATFTYTD
+346 GNTVNITYTD
-356 TTTNTQKQITLVN
+356 TTTNTQRQITLVN

-376 PLQNATNANPMQLG
+376 PLQNATNANPMQVG

-397 SAIASVLNTALSGTH
+397 GAIASALNTALSGKH
-412 LTFSAAPS
+412 LTFSAAPP
-420 PATATTLRVTDDN
+420 PATATTLRITDDG
-433 TGLAKVNSSSISKT
+433 TGLAKVNSSSITTT

-453 TPGNP
+453 GNP

-472 GEITAS
+472 GAITAS

-491 NTQLVSDPTRLSVY
+491 NTQLVTDPTRMSVY

-526 TTAVFSYSPQSGL
+526 TTAVYSYSPQTGL
-539 GSASQPFTGSV
+539 GSASQPFSGSI

-556 FLSVQANASTQA
+556 FLSVQGNAATQA

-583 AKFNSTSSVN
+583 AKFNSTAGVN

-625 IQAQR
+625 LQAQA

>member
-31 SQTPGYVVQTPNQIE
+31 SQTPGYVAQTPNQIE

-51 FGSTAM
+51 FGSTAK
-57 TTGVSRELDTYVLNQ
+57 TTGVSRDIDSYVQNQ

-106 ETALNNFTTALQAL
+106 ETALNNFTSSLQAL
-120 STSSGAS
+120 STSAGSS
-127 SAQTVALGAAQ
+127 SAQTVAVSAAQ
-138 ALAQQ
+138 ALATQ
-143 LNLTT
+143 LNVTT

-165 AQAANAAMQQIAGIN
+165 SQAANAALNQIADIN
-180 TRLQGLSANDPSA
+180 TKLQGLASTDPSA

-205 TLSKYVD
+205 SLSKYVD

-245 SAGALSAT
+245 SAGALGAT
-253 SLYNIDPAKSGVG
+253 SLYNVDPAKSGVG
-266 ALNIKLPNGSQ
+266 ALTIKLPNGSSI
-277 LDVVANSVVSSG
+277 DVAGNNVVSSG

-300 TLVQAQNQIDQ
+300 TLVQAQNQVDQ

-324 TAGSPVLGPPAGFDI
+324 TAGSPVSGPPAGFDI
-339 DLAGTQP
+339 DLAGAQP
-346 GNTATFTYTD
+346 GNTVNITYTD
-356 TTTNTQKQITLVN
+356 STNTQRQITLVN

-376 PLQNATNANPMQLG
+376 PLQNATNANPMQIG
-390 VNFSGGM
+390 VNFSNGM
-397 SAIASVLNTALSGTH
+397 GAIASALNTALPGSH
-412 LTFSAAPS
+412 LSFSAAPS

-433 TGLAKVNSSSISKT
+433 SGLAKVNSASSSKT
-447 ISSLTS
+447 ISSLIS
-453 TPGNP
+453 GSP

-472 GEITAS
+472 GAITAS

-491 NTQLVSDPTRLSVY
+491 NTQLSADPTRLSVY
-505 STSPVTPAGDTT
+505 STSPVTPTGDTT

-526 TTAVFSYSPQSGL
+526 TNTVFSYSPQTGL

-568 TQLQQGQSVVVSTLQ
+568 TALQQGQSVVVSTLQ

-625 IQAQR
+625 IQAQG

>member
-120 STSSGAS
+120 STSAGSS

-143 LNLTT
+143 LNVTT
-148 KGIQSLRSNVEQ
+148 KGVQSLRSNVEQ
-160 DLGTS
+160 DLSTS
-165 AQAANAAMQQIAGIN
+165 ALAANAAMNQVADIN

-217 DGSNQANIYTTTGI
+217 DGSNQANIYTTTGF

-245 SAGALSAT
+245 SAGALTAT
-253 SLYNIDPAKSGVG
+253 SLYNSDPSKSGVG
-266 ALNIKLPNGSQ
+266 ALNLKLPNGSHI
-277 LDVVANSVVSSG
+277 DAVANNVVSSG

-300 TLVQAQNQIDQ
+300 TLVQAQTQIDQ

-324 TAGSPVLGPPAGFDI
+324 TAGSKVSGPPAGFDL
-339 DLAGTQP
+339 DLSGAQP
-346 GNTATFTYTD
+346 GNTVNITYTD
-356 TTTNTQKQITLVN
+356 TTTNTQRQVTLVN

-376 PLQNATNANPMQLG
+376 PLPNATNANPFQIG

-397 SAIASVLNTALSGTH
+397 SGIAAVLNTALPGSH

-433 TGLAKVNSSSISKT
+433 SGLAKVNSASTTRT

-453 TPGNP
+453 GNP

-472 GEITAS
+472 GAITAS

-491 NTQLVSDPTRLSVY
+491 NTQLVADPTRMSVY

-526 TTAVFSYSPQSGL
+526 TSTVFSYSPQSGL

-556 FLSVQANASTQA
+556 FLSVQGNAATQA

-607 YAANAHVMSVVQ
+607 YAANAHVMSVMQ
-619 SMMNTL
+619 GMMNTL
-625 IQAQR
+625 LQAQV

>member
-31 SQTPGYVVQTPNQIE
+31 SQTPGYVAQTPNQIE

-51 FGSTAM
+51 FGSTAK
-57 TTGVSRELDTYVLNQ
+57 TTGVSRDIDSYVQNQ

-106 ETALNNFTTALQAL
+106 ETALNNFTSSLQAL
-120 STSSGAS
+120 STSAGSS
-127 SAQTVALGAAQ
+127 SAQTVAVSAAQ
-138 ALAQQ
+138 ALAAQ
-143 LNLTT
+143 LNVTT

-165 AQAANAAMQQIAGIN
+165 SQAANAALNQIADIN
-180 TRLQGLSANDPSA
+180 TKLQGLASTDPSA

-205 TLSKYVD
+205 SLSKYVD

-217 DGSNQANIYTTTGI
+217 DGSNQTNIYTTTGI
-231 QLVGAGLASQFSFA
+231 QLVGAGLASQFSFT
-245 SAGALSAT
+245 STGALGAT

-266 ALNIKLPNGSQ
+266 ALTIKLPNGSSI
-277 LDVVANSVVSSG
+277 DVAGNNVVSSG

-300 TLVQAQNQIDQ
+300 TLVQAQNQVDQ

-324 TAGSPVLGPPAGFDI
+324 TAGSPVSGPPAGFDI
-339 DLAGTQP
+339 DLAGAQP
-346 GNTATFTYTD
+346 GNTVNITYTD
-356 TTTNTQKQITLVN
+356 STNTQRQITLVN

-376 PLQNATNANPMQLG
+376 PLQNATNANPMQIG
-390 VNFSGGM
+390 VNFSNGM
-397 SAIASVLNTALSGTH
+397 GAIASALNTALPGSH
-412 LTFSAAPS
+412 LSFSAAPS

-433 TGLAKVNSSSISKT
+433 SGLAKVNSASSSKT

-453 TPGNP
+453 GSP

-472 GEITAS
+472 GAITAS

-491 NTQLVSDPTRLSVY
+491 NTQLSTDPTRLSVY
-505 STSPVTPAGDTT
+505 STSPVTPTGDTT

-526 TTAVFSYSPQSGL
+526 TNTVFSYSPQTGL

-568 TQLQQGQSVVVSTLQ
+568 TALQQGQSVVVSTLQ

-625 IQAQR
+625 IQAQG

>member
-31 SQTPGYVVQTPNQIE
+31 SQTPGYIVQTPNQIE

-57 TTGVSRELDTYVLNQ
+57 TTGVSRELDSFVLNQ

-106 ETALNNFTTALQAL
+106 ETSLNNFTTALQAL
-120 STSSGAS
+120 STSAGSS

-143 LNLTT
+143 LNVTT

-165 AQAANAAMQQIAGIN
+165 AQQANAAMNQIADIN
-180 TRLQGLSANDPSA
+180 TKLQGLSATDPSA

-266 ALNIKLPNGSQ
+266 AFNIVLPNGSKV
-277 LDVVANSVVSSG
+277 DVVANNVVSSG

-300 TLVQAQNQIDQ
+300 TLVQAQTQIDQ

-324 TAGSPVLGPPAGFDI
+324 TAGSTVSGPPAGFDL
-339 DLAGTQP
+339 DVAGAQP
-346 GNTATFTYTD
+346 GNAVNITYTD
-356 TTTNTQKQITLVN
+356 TATNTQRQVTLVN

-376 PLQNATNANPMQLG
+376 PLQNATNANPMRVG
-390 VNFSGGM
+390 VNFSGGVA
-397 SAIASVLNTALSGTH
+397 AIASALNSALSGSH
-412 LTFSAAPS
+412 LTFSAAPA

-433 TGLAKVNSSSISKT
+433 TGLAKVNSASTTKT

-453 TPGNP
+453 GNP
-458 QLPLFTDG
+458 QLAVFTDG

-472 GEITAS
+472 GAITAS

-491 NTQLVSDPTRLSVY
+491 NTQLASDPTRLSIY
-505 STSPVTPAGDTT
+505 NTSPVTPAGDTT

-526 TTAVFSYSPQSGL
+526 TNAVFSYSPTTGL
-539 GSASQPFTGSV
+539 GSANQPFTGSV

-556 FLSVQANASTQA
+556 FLSIQANASTQA

-619 SMMNTL
+619 GMMNTL
-625 IQAQR
+625 LQAQV

>member
-46 VTTGD
+46 VTTGE

-57 TTGVSRELDTYVLNQ
+57 TTGVSRQLDTYVLNQ
-72 LRTETGGSGYA
+72 LRTEVGGSGYA

-106 ETALNNFTTALQAL
+106 EDALNKFTTALQAL

-138 ALAQQ
+138 ALARQ
-143 LNLTT
+143 LNVTT
-148 KGIQSLRSNVEQ
+148 TGIQSLRSNVEQ
-160 DLGTS
+160 DLGNS
-165 AQAANAAMQQIAGIN
+165 AQAANAAMKQIADIN
-180 TRLQGLSANDPSA
+180 TKLQGLSANDPSA

-217 DGSNQANIYTTTGI
+217 DNSNQANIYTTTGI
-231 QLVGAGLASQFSFA
+231 QLVGAGLASEFSFA

-266 ALNIKLPNGSQ
+266 AFNIKLPNGSQ
-277 LDVVANSVVSSG
+277 VDVVANNVVSSG
-289 QIAADLKLRDQ
+289 QIAADLKLRDDL
-300 TLVQAQNQIDQ
+300 LVQAQNQIDQ

-324 TAGSPVLGPPAGFDI
+324 TAGSTVSGPPAGFDLE
-339 DLAGTQP
+339 LAGAAP
-346 GNTATFTYTD
+346 GNTVNITYTD
-356 TTTNTQKQITLVN
+356 TTTNTQRQITLVN

-376 PLQNATNANPMQLG
+376 PLQNATNANPMRIG
-390 VNFSGGM
+390 VDFAGGM
-397 SAIASVLNTALSGTH
+397 SAIASALNTALAGTH
-412 LTFSAAPS
+412 LSFAAAPS

-433 TGLAKVNSSSISKT
+433 TGLTKINSASTTKT
-447 ISSLTS
+447 MSSLAS
-453 TPGNP
+453 GNP
-458 QLPLFTDG
+458 QLAVFTDG

-472 GEITAS
+472 GAITGS

-505 STSPVTPAGDTT
+505 NTSPVTPAGDTT

-526 TTAVFSYSPQSGL
+526 TNAVFSYSPQSGL
-539 GSASQPFTGSV
+539 GSANQPFTGSV
-550 SNYLQQ
+550 SNFLQQ
-556 FLSVQANASTQA
+556 FLSVQANAATQA

-583 AKFNSTSSVN
+583 AKFDSTSSVN

-625 IQAQR
+625 LQAQG

>member
-31 SQTPGYVVQTPNQIE
+31 SQTPGYVAQTPNQIE

-51 FGSTAM
+51 FGSTAK
-57 TTGVSRELDTYVLNQ
+57 TTGVSREIDSYVQNQ

-106 ETALNNFTTALQAL
+106 ETALNNFTSSLQAL
-120 STSSGAS
+120 STSAGSS
-127 SAQTVALGAAQ
+127 SAQTVAVGAAQ
-138 ALAQQ
+138 ALATQ
-143 LNLTT
+143 LNVTT

-165 AQAANAAMQQIAGIN
+165 SQAANAALNQIADIN
-180 TRLQGLSANDPSA
+180 TKLQGLAPTDPSA

-205 TLSKYVD
+205 SLSKYVD

-231 QLVGAGLASQFSFA
+231 QLVGAGLASQFSFT
-245 SAGALSAT
+245 SAGALGAT
-253 SLYNIDPAKSGVG
+253 SLYNLDPAKSGVG
-266 ALNIKLPNGSQ
+266 ALTIKLPNGSSI
-277 LDVVANSVVSSG
+277 DVAGNNVVSSG

-300 TLVQAQNQIDQ
+300 TLVQAQNQVDQ

-324 TAGSPVLGPPAGFDI
+324 TPGTPVSGSPAGFDI
-339 DLAGTQP
+339 DLAGAQP
-346 GNTATFTYTD
+346 GNTVNLTYTD
-356 TTTNTQKQITLVN
+356 STNTQRQITLVN

-376 PLQNATNANPMQLG
+376 PLQNATNANPMQIG
-390 VNFSGGM
+390 VNFSSGM
-397 SAIASVLNTALSGTH
+397 GAIASALNTALSGSH

-433 TGLAKVNSSSISKT
+433 SGLAKVNSGSSTKT

-453 TPGNP
+453 GSP

-466 GQALYT
+466 STALYT
-472 GEITAS
+472 GAITAS
-478 GSQMTGLAGRIAV
+478 GSQMTGLAGRISV
-491 NTQLVSDPTRLSVY
+491 NPSLVTDPSKLSIY
-505 STSPVTPAGDTT
+505 STSPVTPTGDTT

-526 TTAVFSYSPQSGL
+526 TTSVFSYSPQTGL

-568 TQLQQGQSVVVSTLQ
+568 SQLQQGQSVVVSTLQ

-625 IQAQR
+625 IQAQA